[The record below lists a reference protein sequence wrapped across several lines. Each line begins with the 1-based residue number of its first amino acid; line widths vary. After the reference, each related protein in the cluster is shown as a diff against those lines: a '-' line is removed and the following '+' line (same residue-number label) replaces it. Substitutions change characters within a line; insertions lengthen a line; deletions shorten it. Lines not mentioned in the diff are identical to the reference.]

1 MDTIRKLIRKT
12 RIDLK
17 ISQMDLVDGISGLS
31 QSNLSRFEK
40 GQLILDQNHIDALL
54 NKLKINHNKIPDL
67 IREMERQ
74 EQVSFFSLRSLESM
88 IRKGIYNR
96 EKFKELEGLIG
107 NPAAIYYARG
117 KRHLMK
123 SELDKAKKNYLKV
136 VNTNEDDQF
145 LNENLVAGSYLNL
158 SAIAY
163 RQNNLPLAFQYVDS
177 GLEHLD
183 EQGERRYLKYSLIY
197 NKSFFY
203 FIMKDLDEAE
213 DALEEAWKNRMNIN
227 DDMRTRIRVYVL
239 KASIKWARKSQDE
252 AIKILSKAVDLAA
265 INDLTDLSFELSIDL
280 ARYCF
285 EVGEY
290 QLSESCFRSAMLFK
304 SDLKKPNDASVHT
317 EIARLHLTMKRY
329 RQAEME
335 IQRAIFAARKRN
347 DIYKLT
353 KALIVKGEIEVKIGS
368 TSYLQSNFIK
378 ALSLSKEYGF
388 RQLEHEILSYLI
400 ELDPLPDHKNEFALQ
415 KDILEKELR
424 GGKAK

>member
-1 MDTIRKLIRKT
+1 MDIIRKLIRKT

-17 ISQMDLVDGISGLS
+17 ISQLDLVDGISGLS

-40 GQLILDQNHIDALL
+40 GRLILDQIHIDAILDR
-54 NKLKINHNKIPDL
+54 LKINHNKIPGL
-67 IREMERQ
+67 IQEMERQ

-88 IRKGIYNR
+88 IRKGIYNK
-96 EKFKELEGLIG
+96 EKFKELEGFIG

-117 KRHLMK
+117 KQNFMK

-163 RQNNLPLAFQYVDS
+163 KQNDLPLAFQYVDS

-203 FIMKDLDEAE
+203 FILSDLEKAE
-213 DALEEAWKNRMNIN
+213 DTLEEAWKNRMHIN

-239 KASIKWARKSQDE
+239 KASIKWARKLQGE

-265 INDLTDLSFELSIDL
+265 INDLTDLSFELSVDL
-280 ARYCF
+280 AKYCF

-304 SDLKKPNDASVHT
+304 SDLKNPNDASVHT
-317 EIARLHLTMKRY
+317 EIAKLHLTMKRY
-329 RQAEME
+329 RQAEIE
-335 IQRAIFAARKRN
+335 IKRAIFVSRKHN
-347 DIYKLT
+347 DMYKLI
-353 KALIVKGEIEVKIGS
+353 KALIVKGEIETRIGS

-378 ALSLSKEYGF
+378 ALSLSREYGF
-388 RQLEHEILSYLI
+388 RQLELEILSCLV
-400 ELDPLPDHKNEFALQ
+400 ELDPIPDHKNEFAIQ

-424 GGKAK
+424 GGKTQ

>member
-1 MDTIRKLIRKT
+1 
-12 RIDLK
+12 
-17 ISQMDLVDGISGLS
+17 MDLVDGISGLS

-40 GQLILDQNHIDALL
+40 GHLILNQKHIDALL
-54 NKLKINHNKIPDL
+54 NKLNIHHNKIPDL
-67 IREMERQ
+67 IQEMERQ

-88 IRKGIYNR
+88 IRKGIYNK
-96 EKFKELEGLIG
+96 EKFKELEGFIG

-117 KRHLMK
+117 KRNLMK

-163 RQNNLPLAFQYVDS
+163 RQNNLPLAFQYVNL

-203 FIMKDLDEAE
+203 FTLNDLDKAE
-213 DALEEAWKNRMNIN
+213 DTLEEAWQNRMHIN

-239 KASIKWARKSQDE
+239 KASIKWARKLQDE
-252 AIKILSKAVDLAA
+252 AIKILSKAIDLAA

-280 ARYCF
+280 ARYCY

-290 QLSESCFRSAMLFK
+290 QLSEGCFRSAMLFK
-304 SDLKKPNDASVHT
+304 SDLKNPNDASVHT

-329 RQAEME
+329 RQAEIE
-335 IQRAIFAARKRN
+335 IKRAIFAARKRN
-347 DIYKLT
+347 DIYKLI
-353 KALIVKGEIEVKIGS
+353 KALIVKGEMDARIGS
-368 TSYLQSNFIK
+368 TSYLQSDFIK
-378 ALSLSKEYGF
+378 ALSLSQEYGF
-388 RQLEHEILSYLI
+388 RQLEHEILSYLV
-400 ELDPLPDHKNEFALQ
+400 ELDLIPDQKNEFAIQ

-424 GGKAK
+424 GGKTQ

>member
-1 MDTIRKLIRKT
+1 
-12 RIDLK
+12 
-17 ISQMDLVDGISGLS
+17 MDLVDGISGLS

-40 GQLILDQNHIDALL
+40 GHLILNQKHIDALL
-54 NKLKINHNKIPDL
+54 NKLNIHHNKIPDL
-67 IREMERQ
+67 IQEMERQ

-88 IRKGIYNR
+88 IRKGIYNK
-96 EKFKELEGLIG
+96 EKFKELEGFIG

-117 KRHLMK
+117 KRNLMK

-163 RQNNLPLAFQYVDS
+163 RQNNLPLAFQHVNL

-203 FIMKDLDEAE
+203 FTLNDLDKAE
-213 DALEEAWKNRMNIN
+213 DTLEEAWQKRMHIN

-239 KASIKWARKSQDE
+239 KASIKWARKLQDE
-252 AIKILSKAVDLAA
+252 AIKILSKAIDLAA

-280 ARYCF
+280 ARYCY

-290 QLSESCFRSAMLFK
+290 QLSEGCFRSAMLFK
-304 SDLKKPNDASVHT
+304 SDLKNPNDASVHT

-329 RQAEME
+329 RQAEIE
-335 IQRAIFAARKRN
+335 IKRAIFAARKRN
-347 DIYKLT
+347 DIYKLI
-353 KALIVKGEIEVKIGS
+353 KALIVKGEMDARIGS
-368 TSYLQSNFIK
+368 TSYLQSDFIK
-378 ALSLSKEYGF
+378 ALSLSQEYGF
-388 RQLEHEILSYLI
+388 RQLEHEILSYLV
-400 ELDPLPDHKNEFALQ
+400 ELDLIPDQKNEFAIQ

-424 GGKAK
+424 GGKTQ